1 MFTENA
7 NRIFNRAI
15 DDYHRFDDV
24 DHPVENPFDEGS
36 LDHLLY
42 MKNWVDTVQWHLEDI
57 IRDPQID
64 PVEAL
69 AIKRRIDKSNQVR
82 TDMVEYID
90 SYLLDKYKAVVPQS
104 DARLNT
110 ETPAWAIDRLSILA
124 LKIYHMRQETQR
136 SDVDEAHRDACRKKL
151 SQCDGRVRQGASG
164 GGDGPHFASGLRGV
178 DGFAGHAPRLARG
191 HARGFGVGATHPG
204 LGFLGYGCSAEHAVQ
219 ADMACRPCSV
229 FGNRPC
235 RYGDFRCIASVA
247 PERIVDEVA
256 RLLGR

>member
-1 MFTENA
+1 MFTQNA
-7 NRIFNRAI
+7 NKIFAQAI
-15 DDYHRFDDV
+15 DDYHRYDDV
-24 DHPVENPFDEGS
+24 DHQLSNPYAEGTI
-36 LDHLLY
+36 DHLLY

-57 IRDPQID
+57 IRDPRID

-69 AIKRRIDKSNQVR
+69 KIKRRIDKSNQVR

-151 SQCDGRVRQGASG
+151 DVLLSQQVDLSRAIEELIEDIEAGRKYMKTYKQMKMYNDPALNPVLYA
-164 GGDGPHFASGLRGV
+164 AKK
-178 DGFAGHAPRLARG
+178 
-191 HARGFGVGATHPG
+191 
-204 LGFLGYGCSAEHAVQ
+204 
-219 ADMACRPCSV
+219 
-229 FGNRPC
+229 
-235 RYGDFRCIASVA
+235 
-247 PERIVDEVA
+247 
-256 RLLGR
+256 